1 MASAGGDWKDMFAA
15 AQRGDAACVAYHL
28 SQGVEV
34 DYQHPEAMV
43 SALVVAAS
51 HGHVAVMQALLSH
64 GANPNLP
71 AQLGPL
77 LPVQAAQQAGHAAAV
92 ALLLAHGAQWP
103 TAPRTPWWQRWLPG
117 L

>member
-15 AQRGDAACVAYHL
+15 AQRGDSACVAYHL
-28 SQGVEV
+28 SQGVDV
-34 DYQHPEAMV
+34 DYQHPEAML

-51 HGHVAVMQALLSH
+51 HGHVEVMQTLLDH

-71 AQLGPL
+71 AELGPQTAL
-77 LPVQAAQQAGHAAAV
+77 EAAQQGGHPAAIG
-92 ALLLAHGAQWP
+92 LLLHYGAQWP
-103 TAPRTPWWQRWLPG
+103 AAPRTPWWQRWLPG